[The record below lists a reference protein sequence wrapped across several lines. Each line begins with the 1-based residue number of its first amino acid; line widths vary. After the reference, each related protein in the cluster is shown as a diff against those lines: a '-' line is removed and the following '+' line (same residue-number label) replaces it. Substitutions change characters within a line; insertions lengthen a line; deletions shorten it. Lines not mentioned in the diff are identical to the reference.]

1 MNNQKNNFEKFIHN
15 YSYNFNKT
23 FRKIDFKKI
32 KKITLIIE
40 KKISKNNHIFLA
52 GNGGSAAVA
61 NHFVTDFNKG
71 IKLSSK
77 KKIVPKI
84 ISLSNSAEWITAIAN
99 DISFKEVFVHQL
111 ENYAKKGDCII
122 IFSCSGKSENI
133 KKIINYANKRNLTC
147 VFFTGFL
154 FRDLSSKNIIHY
166 DLGIKNYGIS
176 EDIFSCI
183 MHIISQYIRNKYK
196 NKNEIL

>member
-77 KKIVPKI
+77 KNT
-84 ISLSNSAEWITAIAN
+84 S
-99 DISFKEVFVHQL
+99 
-111 ENYAKKGDCII
+111 
-122 IFSCSGKSENI
+122 
-133 KKIINYANKRNLTC
+133 
-147 VFFTGFL
+147 
-154 FRDLSSKNIIHY
+154 
-166 DLGIKNYGIS
+166 
-176 EDIFSCI
+176 
-183 MHIISQYIRNKYK
+183 
-196 NKNEIL
+196 